1 MYEEDRLRAL
11 QLYEDIFDETGNET
25 AVLQLL
31 VSPTRQ
37 AVNLARAYDAKER
50 RFQTDSAEAPAFE
63 QVIDEIRE
71 QAQAIAPS
79 APRYDADQISLFAP
93 SRPQESEENYF
104 DNFGF
109 DNLPAFEENDRPRQ
123 TVFREFSAYPDED
136 RASDPV
142 PASPPP
148 VIVPEETE
156 PDKPEREEKKYAD
169 SVEAFL
175 ADFSIQ
181 DDLLAE
187 EPEPDAPAEAPTPEE
202 EEWIMPRTRRRR
214 PETDFVWSLPDE
226 DPISEPAA
234 PVHEAHV
241 PAHELRT
248 PTHEIPTPAPEKSE
262 PEPPVQEQT
271 AAISVQE
278 EAPPPMVK
286 KEPPVIPDLPAPPKR
301 RLSVPLLIL
310 FLLLAIPV
318 GLCCAS
324 ILIGAAGASA
334 CAAGTVLWTGLHGF
348 ALAFS
353 FSIFADFLLVFG
365 MSLACTAIGIL
376 LLWLFVWLLI
386 GAIPGLVRGLSA
398 LARKL
403 CYKEVAA

>member
-71 QAQAIAPS
+71 QAQAISPS
-79 APRYDADQISLFAP
+79 VPRYDADQISLFAP
-93 SRPQESEENYF
+93 SKPQEAGENYF

-156 PDKPEREEKKYAD
+156 PDKPAREEKKYAD

-202 EEWIMPRTRRRR
+202 DEWIMPRARRRR

-226 DPISEPAA
+226 DPI
-234 PVHEAHV
+234 
-241 PAHELRT
+241 
-248 PTHEIPTPAPEKSE
+248 PEE
-262 PEPPVQEQT
+262 
-271 AAISVQE
+271 
-278 EAPPPMVK
+278 
-286 KEPPVIPDLPAPPKR
+286 R
-301 RLSVPLLIL
+301 R
-310 FLLLAIPV
+310 
-318 GLCCAS
+318 
-324 ILIGAAGASA
+324 A
-334 CAAGTVLWTGLHGF
+334 C
-348 ALAFS
+348 
-353 FSIFADFLLVFG
+353 
-365 MSLACTAIGIL
+365 
-376 LLWLFVWLLI
+376 
-386 GAIPGLVRGLSA
+386 P
-398 LARKL
+398 
-403 CYKEVAA
+403 